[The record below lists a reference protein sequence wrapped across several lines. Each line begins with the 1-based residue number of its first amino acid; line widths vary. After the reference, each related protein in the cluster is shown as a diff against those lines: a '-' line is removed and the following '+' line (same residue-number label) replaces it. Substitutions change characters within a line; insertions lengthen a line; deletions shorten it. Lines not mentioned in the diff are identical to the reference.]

1 MSFEFTPQAVQNNQN
16 ATSVDR
22 PQVDWEAL
30 NQYVIDTVGT
40 QDEAEQVVGICS
52 QVISLGLQ
60 LSEDGKMEWKGD
72 EASELAELEKN
83 PLQKFV
89 TLPDEKGNLVRYKTW
104 PQKPQ
109 ETVALVWDF
118 PQYML
123 NKGKYFGDENAEEH
137 PLRLLQNGE
146 FFVKPYGRVVGKQY
160 SLKESREDD
169 GTWALRS
176 NSILHKVGAATDSL
190 DEKSRFKSNY
200 LGRII
205 GKPALFELRVFNK
218 ESGGKKYYTEQMKIS
233 GKVPKAMQS
242 MIPVLD
248 DKYKAVVMFNGEQ
261 NEEVLKN
268 LRQSVINTM
277 QQAVNFKGSSLEAAL
292 LKIGK
297 IKASDSSQEHQSEQA
312 ISKPTAQQETRKVEP
327 SPTTQGI
334 DFDDPD
340 SLPF

>member
-1 MSFEFTPQAVQNNQN
+1 MSFTFKPTGAPQTNNID
-16 ATSVDR
+16 TER
-22 PQVDWEAL
+22 KEVDWAGL
-30 NQYVIDTVGT
+30 NQYVIDVVGT

-89 TLPDEKGNLVRYKTW
+89 TLPDDKGNLVRYKTW

-146 FFVKPYGRVVGKQY
+146 FFVKPHGRVVSKQY

-190 DEKSRFKSNY
+190 DDKSHFKSSY

-297 IKASDSSQEHQSEQA
+297 IKASDSNQNQSEQA
-312 ISKPTAQQETRKVEP
+312 IPRPTAPQETRKVES
-327 SPTTQGI
+327 SPTPQDI
-334 DFDDPD
+334 DFDDPE